1 MAHLIEVKDAYKIY
15 NPGENEVHAL
25 DGVSLTVDR
34 GEFLMIVGHSGSGKS
49 TLMNMLG
56 LLDICTSGEY
66 LIDGKDVSNLSDDE
80 LSEIRNKEIGF
91 IFQGFNLIP
100 SLTAKGNVELPL
112 IYRGVKKEEREK
124 LSVDAL
130 RRVGLEKRMNHL
142 PSQMSGGQQQRV
154 AIARAVAARPPII
167 LADEPTGNLDS
178 HSGKEVMKIL
188 HELNDEGRTII
199 LITHDNE
206 IAEEGT
212 RVVRISDG
220 RIIEDRPR
228 LDRIFCWAWWN
239 RHEKR
244 TVRSDSPDFLFIRE
258 RRCARLCSPM
268 HSTPH
273 MCSYRGLQCRN
284 FSLQI
289 RRYRPLCSSR
299 RRTCR
304 QERRYRAR
312 FRKGTAWG

>member
-154 AIARAVAARPPII
+154 AIARALMLSPQ
-167 LADEPTGNLDS
+167 LLCFDEPTSALDPEITGEVLNVIRKLAQD
-178 HSGKEVMKIL
+178 GKTMLIVTHEMGFAREVSNKVIYM
-188 HELNDEGRTII
+188 HEGV
-199 LITHDNE
+199 

-212 RVVRISDG
+212 PEEIFDNPKSDRLKSFLNSTLRI
-220 RIIEDRPR
+220 
-228 LDRIFCWAWWN
+228 
-239 RHEKR
+239 
-244 TVRSDSPDFLFIRE
+244 
-258 RRCARLCSPM
+258 
-268 HSTPH
+268 
-273 MCSYRGLQCRN
+273 
-284 FSLQI
+284 
-289 RRYRPLCSSR
+289 
-299 RRTCR
+299 
-304 QERRYRAR
+304 
-312 FRKGTAWG
+312 